1 MNEPKVKKN
10 KSCFE
15 GVLSVRNEQATNEK
29 EAKRH
34 KYCILKK
41 YFRFYSI
48 SRLLDPKKIADLT

>member
-34 KYCILKK
+34 KYCILKSTK
-41 YFRFYSI
+41 VSDFTQF
-48 SRLLDPKKIADLT
+48 LDC